1 MRVVHS
7 GYHLERIATY
17 NLGELLL
24 TKKGN
29 KYILVVADYY
39 TKWTES
45 FAIPNMEST
54 TIARVIVVKEICRIG
69 TPAVILSDQ
78 GQLC

>member
-1 MRVVHS
+1 MKVVHS
-7 GYHLERIATY
+7 GYPLERIATGI
-17 NLGELLL
+17 LGELPL

-45 FAIPNMEST
+45 FAIQNMESI
-54 TIARVIVVKEICRIG
+54 TIARVIVEEVICRIG
-69 TPAVILSDQ
+69 TPAVIHSN
-78 GQLC
+78 